1 MNTAANAHQQLLFTR
16 QMADS
21 IELRQ
26 HLDTPLGLLQIVAC
40 NAGIRQVQFVAQSPA
55 PEQQRV
61 LAKQQAV
68 GTLLNN
74 TTELWSAQSDDDV
87 TAPPRQPLCAEQ
99 HLLAAVNQL
108 QQYFAGQRQHF
119 ELTLAPTG
127 TAFQYRVW
135 QLLAQIPY
143 GRFCSYGWLAQLLQ
157 NPAAVRAVGAANGRN
172 PIAIVLPCHRVVAS
186 NGRLTGYAGG
196 LSRKNWLLLHEQH
209 ALTESSDTKG
219 LQRQLL

>member
-1 MNTAANAHQQLLFTR
+1 MNTAATAHQQLFFVR

-21 IELRQ
+21 TELQQ

-40 NAGIRQVQFVAQSPA
+40 NAGIRQVQFVTQSPA
-55 PEQQRV
+55 PEQQ

-68 GTLLNN
+68 GTLLN
-74 TTELWSAQSDDDV
+74 TPTELWSAQSDDDL
-87 TAPPRQPLCAEQ
+87 AALPRLPLYAEQ
-99 HLLAAVNQL
+99 HLRAAVKQL

-143 GRFCSYGWLAQLLQ
+143 GRFCSYGWLAHLLQ

-196 LSRKNWLLLHEQH
+196 LSRKSWLLQHEQNSL
-209 ALTESSDTKG
+209 AECSDSKG
-219 LQRQLL
+219 LQRQLF

>member
-1 MNTAANAHQQLLFTR
+1 MNTATTAQQQLYFAR
-16 QMADS
+16 QVADS
-21 IELRQ
+21 PELRQ

-40 NAGIRQVQFVAQSPA
+40 NAGIRQLQFVAPSPA
-55 PEQQRV
+55 PEQQ
-61 LAKQQAV
+61 LAKQQAF
-68 GTLLNN
+68 GTLLNT
-74 TTELWSAQSDDDV
+74 TTELWSAQTDD
-87 TAPPRQPLCAEQ
+87 AGAAQPKLPLGAEQ
-99 HLLAAVNQL
+99 HLRAAVQQL

-119 ELTLAPTG
+119 QLTLAPTG
-127 TAFQYRVW
+127 TDFQHRVW

-196 LSRKNWLLLHEQH
+196 LSRKNWLLQHEQH
-209 ALTESSDTKG
+209 YLAESSNPSG
-219 LQRQLL
+219 QQRLLF